1 MASGDNFDFS
11 FSGIKTAVFNLSKKS
26 PLTSLD
32 KAEIASKFQHAV
44 CEVLVKKTQRAAS
57 QYPVKSI
64 IVGGGVAANS
74 ELRQRMSEVGQNH
87 NIKVFFPDKVLA
99 VDNGAMIAAAA
110 HFLFKKVNPLSL
122 YANPSLHL

>member
-11 FSGIKTAVFNLSKKS
+11 FSGIKTAVFNLSNKIR
-26 PLTSLD
+26 LTPLD
-32 KAEIASKFQHAV
+32 KAEIASKFQDAV

-57 QYPVKSI
+57 EYPVKSI

-74 ELRQRMSEVGQNH
+74 KLRRRMTEVGQNH

-110 HFLFKKVNPLSL
+110 HFSFKNVNPLSL
-122 YANPSLHL
+122 NANPSLHL